1 MCPPLHREQLKAA
14 TRAAFLMAAAKSSA
28 RLHSPLL
35 IRRGAI
41 CKSRQLPA
49 AIQCL
54 SLETLHSLSCW
65 RAYEIKMFL
74 VDRCAT
80 HIRVHSGQ
88 RSVLLEKEFYQPILR
103 CRYVRMQAPE
113 SILRRNSKPRRGQS
127 RSHLVYR
134 RRNGPRLHEGQ
145 RLHYPDTNE
154 VACRVPGWLSALLRT
169 CS

>member
-1 MCPPLHREQLKAA
+1 MCPPCIASNSKPRHG
-14 TRAAFLMAAAKSSA
+14 AAFLMAAAKSSA

-54 SLETLHSLSCW
+54 FLETLHSLSCW
-65 RAYEIKMFL
+65 RAYAIKMFL
-74 VDRCAT
+74 VDRCVT

-103 CRYVRMQAPE
+103 CRYVRMQTPE

-134 RRNGPRLHEGQ
+134 RRNGPRLHERQ
-145 RLHYPDTNE
+145 RLHYPGTNE
-154 VACRVPGWLSALLRT
+154 VARRVPGWLSAR
-169 CS
+169 S